1 MAVRVEG
8 PKVGGAEEVLTA
20 AALNFLADLHRRFE
34 PARRGLMR
42 RREER
47 QEELSRGVLPTLAPA
62 PEGAWQVG
70 EIPHDLRDRRV
81 EITGPADPK
90 MIINALN
97 SGANVY
103 MADFEDALSP
113 TWENLI
119 GGQRALIQA
128 VRGTLRYQAPDGREY
143 RIGERPATLVVRPRG
158 WHLEEPHLWVEG
170 EPMAGA
176 LVDFGLYL
184 FHNHQAL
191 SARGSGPYFYLP
203 KLESAEEAK
212 LWEEVFS
219 YSEEALGLSRG
230 TIKATVLIETILA
243 AFEMDA
249 ILAALRPHVVGLNAG
264 RWDYLFSIIKKFRHR
279 PELLPADRQQ
289 IGMTVPFMRAYTE
302 LLVQTC
308 HRRGAY
314 AIGGMAAFIP
324 NRRDP
329 EVTRIALEKVR
340 EDKRREAQDG
350 FDGTWVAH
358 PDLVPVAKAA
368 FDAVLGTRS
377 DQRERRREEVVVS
390 AQDLLHFV
398 VPGGRR
404 SREGLEHNVA
414 VAVQYLA
421 HWLAGSGAVALYHLM
436 EDAAT
441 AEIARAQ
448 VWHWLHHQVRLDDGT
463 RVDRAL
469 VEDALERGV
478 RQWGGGL
485 PRLNE
490 AIEVFR
496 EVALSPRWVDFV
508 TQAAYPRLLTVQA

>member
-1 MAVRVEG
+1 
-8 PKVGGAEEVLTA
+8 
-20 AALNFLADLHRRFE
+20 
-34 PARRGLMR
+34 
-42 RREER
+42 
-47 QEELSRGVLPTLAPA
+47 
-62 PEGAWQVG
+62 
-70 EIPHDLRDRRV
+70 
-81 EITGPADPK
+81 
-90 MIINALN
+90 
-97 SGANVY
+97 
-103 MADFEDALSP
+103 
-113 TWENLI
+113 
-119 GGQRALIQA
+119 
-128 VRGTLRYQAPDGREY
+128 
-143 RIGERPATLVVRPRG
+143 
-158 WHLEEPHLWVEG
+158 
-170 EPMAGA
+170 
-176 LVDFGLYL
+176 
-184 FHNHQAL
+184 
-191 SARGSGPYFYLP
+191 
-203 KLESAEEAK
+203 
-212 LWEEVFS
+212 
-219 YSEEALGLSRG
+219 
-230 TIKATVLIETILA
+230 
-243 AFEMDA
+243 MDA

-329 EVTRIALEKVR
+329 EVTRIALEKVE

-377 DQRERRREEVVVS
+377 DQRERRREEVAVS

-448 VWHWLHHQVRLDDGT
+448 VWHWLHNQVRLDDGT

-485 PRLNE
+485 PRLHE

-496 EVALSPRWVDFV
+496 EVALSSRWVDFV

>member
-1 MAVRVEG
+1 MALWVEG
-8 PKVGGAEEVLTA
+8 PKVDGSEEVLTP
-20 AALNFLADLHRRFE
+20 AALTFLAGLHRRFE
-34 PARRGLMR
+34 PARRALLR

-47 QEELSRGVLPTLAPA
+47 QEELSQGVLPTVVPA
-62 PEGAWQVG
+62 PEGTWQVG

-119 GGQRALIQA
+119 GGQRALQQA
-128 VRGTLRYQAPDGREY
+128 VLGRLRYQAPDGREY
-143 RIGERPATLVVRPRG
+143 RIGARPATLVVRPRG
-158 WHLEEPHLWVEG
+158 WHLSEPRLWVEG
-170 EPMAGA
+170 EPMAAA

-191 SARGSGPYFYLP
+191 RERGSGPYFYLP

-212 LWEEVFS
+212 LWEEVFT
-219 YSEEALGLSRG
+219 YSEAALGLSRG

-243 AFEMDA
+243 AFEMEA
-249 ILAALRPHVVGLNAG
+249 ILWALRPHVVGLNAG
-264 RWDYLFSIIKKFRHR
+264 RWDYLFSIIKKFRHQ

-329 EVTRIALEKVR
+329 EVTRVALEKVR
-340 EDKRREAQDG
+340 EDKRREARDG

-368 FDAVLGTRS
+368 FDEVMGTRS
-377 DQRERRREEVVVS
+377 DQRDRRREEVAVS
-390 AQDLLHFV
+390 ADALLHFA

-404 SREGLEHNVA
+404 TREGLEHNVA

-421 HWLAGSGAVALYHLM
+421 HWLDGSGAVALYHLM
-436 EDAAT
+436 EDVAT

-448 VWHWLHHQVRLDDGT
+448 VWHWVHHRATLEDGT
-463 RVDRAL
+463 TVRPEL
-469 VEDALERGV
+469 VEAALERGV
-478 RQWGGGL
+478 DQWGSGL
-485 PRLNE
+485 ARLRE

-496 EVALSPRWVDFV
+496 EVALSSEWVDFV
-508 TQAAYPRLLTVQA
+508 THAAYPRLLTVQA